1 MGKWING
8 KWTETIEDAVRHW
21 EDERGSLHDLGDL
34 AVIKTMG
41 KSVDLEVGEL
51 YREYQRACHD
61 FRKEYE
67 RQCELFGKE
76 VVDLEAKKV
85 IAELSKLPLDPKERE
100 IMENRRKLHEGF
112 ANVVFKGTPYED
124 RAYLFYVTF
133 GELMER
139 GIPKDMFE

>member
-1 MGKWING
+1 MING
-8 KWTETIEDAVRHW
+8 KWTETIEDAIRNW
-21 EDERGSLHDLGDL
+21 EDERHPSYGLGNL
-34 AVIKTMG
+34 AATKTAG
-41 KSVDLEVGEL
+41 KSIEIEVGEI
-51 YREYQRACHD
+51 YRDYKRACHN

-85 IAELSKLPLDPKERE
+85 IAELSKVPLDPKERE
-100 IMENRRKLHEGF
+100 IMEDNRKLKEGF